1 MKQLSDRAVPL
12 SATRRSPSLASA
24 GAVRLL
30 SSLAL
35 LATWSV
41 DTAVLAASESGG
53 SRVSRE
59 VRAEPVQQAPV
70 RRVVSDPRTN
80 ARLEALI
87 PEAARAATCIIDV
100 DRAQL
105 EALAQQG
112 GGVVRRVPLG
122 PSLDVDLELTPVQPF
137 DAEATIEIMRE
148 TTRGPEQ
155 ANGGLTATNGT
166 QPRGAFLA
174 GKVVDAPNSHAFLAA
189 SDVGVFGYVE
199 LGARTFIISSGPYGV
214 GLPTASYELT
224 ALPEGL
230 ISTPAWTCSTP
241 ENDAGTLEDGGDVG
255 GEFGGEG
262 GIAGTQPC
270 RQIRI
275 AYETD
280 HEFLQLFSG
289 NTNAA
294 TAYVA
299 TLASALTSIYT
310 RDVNARLNVRYLRLW
325 QTSADPWN
333 QTSTSAELEAFAGY
347 WQATMGSVIRDL
359 SHFLSGRGLGGGVAY
374 LPGICASSQAYGLSA
389 NLAGFFPTPLVD
401 NNGQNWDIYVVAHE
415 LGHNFGAPHT
425 HNYSPVLDGCGSSP
439 QDCSAANAD
448 EGTIMSYCHLCSGGV
463 QNIKLRFHPG
473 NIASMESRLN
483 SIGCNYTGPVTAPVP
498 VLDTATAFA
507 TVPVTIDVLA
517 NDLEFNC
524 EALQIAS
531 VTNPTANGGTVTRS
545 IGSGP
550 GGRDQLVY
558 TMPNGSFSGS
568 DTAIYRIRDA
578 SGQELP
584 SNVAMTVTAVRTP
597 ENPVGAQPQLD
608 VAYYT
613 LNAPSVLPNFSTLT
627 PYATATAA
635 SINYPSTTG
644 NFASSGRADNLGAVF
659 QGWVDVPTTGV
670 WTLFLSSDDGSRC
683 FVGNT
688 LVVNNDGLHGMVE
701 ASGTIALAA
710 GRHAF
715 RVEFF
720 ERTGGAGLIASWQG
734 PGVAKAVI
742 PNTALSR
749 GGVDTASDLDNNGNV
764 NAADLAILLAAWDSS
779 GGPADINRDGAVNG
793 ADLAILLSEWAG

>member
-1 MKQLSDRAVPL
+1 MKLL
-12 SATRRSPSLASA
+12 NATRANRSNQ
-24 GAVRLL
+24 
-30 SSLAL
+30 AL
-35 LATWSV
+35 LASSFITV
-41 DTAVLAASESGG
+41 ATGGMLCVGPLAQAASDAGNVQAQREVQTVGMMQAPAPLRRISRDP
-53 SRVSRE
+53 RVS
-59 VRAEPVQQAPV
+59 
-70 RRVVSDPRTN
+70 
-80 ARLEALI
+80 ARLDALI
-87 PEAARAATCIIDV
+87 PEAARAATSIIEV
-100 DRAQL
+100 DRAAL
-105 EALAQQG
+105 ESLAQQG
-112 GGVVRRVPLG
+112 GGIVRSVPLG
-122 PSLDVDLELTPVQPF
+122 PSLTLDLELTTVQPF
-137 DAEATIEIMRE
+137 DQDATIEVVRTTDPKLGQLE
-148 TTRGPEQ
+148 TTTETVAGS
-155 ANGGLTATNGT
+155 
-166 QPRGAFLA
+166 QPRGAYLA
-174 GKVVDAPNSHAFLAA
+174 GKVVGEPESHAFLAA
-189 SDVGVFGYVE
+189 SDAGTFGYVE
-199 LGARTFIISSGPYGV
+199 LGTRTFIISSGPYGV

-230 ISTPAWTCSTP
+230 IATPAWTCATP
-241 ENDAGTLEDGGDVG
+241 EVAAEELDGDAAETA
-255 GEFGGEG
+255 GEG
-262 GIAGTQPC
+262 GVAGAQPC

-280 HEFLQLFSG
+280 YEFLQLFSG

-294 TAYVA
+294 TSYVA

-310 RDVNARLNVRYLRLW
+310 RDVNARLSVRYLRLW
-325 QTSADPWN
+325 QTSADPWS
-333 QTSTSAELEAFAGY
+333 QTSTSAELESFAGY
-347 WQATMGSVIRDL
+347 WQAYMGSVIRDL

-425 HNYSPVLDGCGSSP
+425 HNYTPVLDGCGSSP
-439 QDCSAANAD
+439 QDCSVANAD

-473 NIASMESRLN
+473 NIASIESRLN
-483 SIGCNYTGPVTAPVP
+483 SVGCNYTGPVTAPVP

-507 TVPVTIDVLA
+507 TVPVTVDVLA

-558 TMPNGSFSGS
+558 TMPTASFSGS

-584 SNVAMTVTAVRTP
+584 SNVSMTVSAVRTP

-608 VAYYT
+608 VAYYA
-613 LNAPSVLPNFSTLT
+613 LNAPSVLPNFTTLT
-627 PYATATAA
+627 PYATAATANINIA
-635 SINYPSTTG
+635 STSG
-644 NFASSGRADNLGAVF
+644 NFATSGRADNLGATYV
-659 QGWVDVPTTGV
+659 GWIDVPTAGV
-670 WTLFLSSDDGSRC
+670 WTLYLSSDDGSRC
-683 FVGNT
+683 LIGNT

-734 PGVAKAVI
+734 PGIAKSVI
-742 PNTALSR
+742 PTTAFFR
-749 GGVDTASDLDNNGNV
+749 GGADTPSDLDNNGSV
-764 NAADLAILLAAWDSS
+764 NAADLATLLAAWDSV

-793 ADLAILLSEWAG
+793 ADLAILLSDWTG